1 MNYVERCENM
11 KKKIAIGCGTIVLIL
26 IIAFISFIIW
36 FDSMISDNLS
46 KKEIF
51 ELVNENYDIILND
64 IIENDFTDTEK
75 LKGIKE
81 VYSDTEVIDVYCG
94 GTGIGSA
101 TSYYGFYYSPDGLPK
116 DAWCGS
122 NFGRTADELTPEG
135 KGFAI
140 KNSNDDNY
148 YYTEKIRDNF
158 YYYEAH
164 F

>member
-1 MNYVERCENM
+1 M
-11 KKKIAIGCGTIVLIL
+11 KKKILIGCGTIVLVL
-26 IIAFISFIIW
+26 IIVFISFIIW

-46 KKEIF
+46 KKEIV
-51 ELVNENYDIILND
+51 ELVNDNYLIILDD
-64 IIENDFTDTEK
+64 INENDFTDTNNID
-75 LKGIKE
+75 GVKE
-81 VYSDTEVIDVYCG
+81 IYHDSDVIDVYCG
-94 GTGIGSA
+94 GRGIGSA
-101 TSYYGFYYSPDGLPK
+101 TSYYGFYYSPDDLPK

-122 NFGRTADELTPEG
+122 SFGRTFDELKPEG

-140 KNSNDDNY
+140 KYSNDDNC

>member
-1 MNYVERCENM
+1 MSKGSGNL
-11 KKKIAIGCGTIVLIL
+11 KKKIIIGCGTIVIIL
-26 IIAFISFIIW
+26 IIAFISFVIW

-51 ELVNENYDIILND
+51 ELVNENYSIIIED
-64 IIENDFTDTEK
+64 VSENDFTDTK
-75 LKGIKE
+75 KIKGVKE
-81 VYSDTEVIDVYCG
+81 VYSDTDVIDVYCG
-94 GTGIGSA
+94 GSGIGSA
-101 TSYYGFYYSPDGLPK
+101 TSYYGFYYSPDGLPR

-122 NFGRTADELTPEG
+122 NFGRTPDELIPEG

-148 YYTEKIRDNF
+148 YYTEKIKDNF

>member
-1 MNYVERCENM
+1 M

-26 IIAFISFIIW
+26 IIAFIFFIIW

-51 ELVNENYDIILND
+51 QLVNENYDIILND

-116 DAWCGS
+116 DAWRGS
-122 NFGRTADELTPEG
+122 NFGRTSDELTPEG

-148 YYTEKIRDNF
+148 YYTEKIRNNF

>member
-1 MNYVERCENM
+1 M
-11 KKKIAIGCGTIVLIL
+11 KKKILIGCGTILLVLIVG
-26 IIAFISFIIW
+26 FISFIVW
-36 FDSMISDNLS
+36 FDSIISDNLS

-51 ELVNENYDIILND
+51 ELVNENYAIIVED
-64 IIENDFTDTEK
+64 VSENDFTDTK
-75 LKGIKE
+75 KIKGIKE
-81 VYSDTEVIDVYCG
+81 VYSDTDVIDVYCG
-94 GTGIGSA
+94 GAGIGSA
-101 TSYYGFYYSPDGLPK
+101 TSYYGFYYSPDDLPK

-122 NFGRTADELTPEG
+122 SFGRTSDELNPEG

-140 KNSNDDNY
+140 KYSNDDNC

>member
-1 MNYVERCENM
+1 M
-11 KKKIAIGCGTIVLIL
+11 KKEMAIGCGIGCGTSLLLV
-26 IIAFISFIIW
+26 IIFVVSFMMW
-36 FDSMISDNLS
+36 FSNMIDDSLS

-51 ELVNENYDIILND
+51 KLVKDNYSIILDD
-64 IIENDFTDTEK
+64 IEEKDFSDTEK
-75 LKGIKE
+75 LKGVQE
-81 VYSDTEVIDVYCG
+81 VYSDTEIVDVYCG
-94 GTGIGSA
+94 GSGFGSA
-101 TSYYGFYYSPDGLPK
+101 TSYYGFYYSPDGLPR

-122 NFGRTADELTPEG
+122 DFGRTPDELIPEG

-148 YYTEKIRDNF
+148 YYTEKIRENF

>member
-1 MNYVERCENM
+1 MLSKGSGNL
-11 KKKIAIGCGTIVLIL
+11 KKKILIGCGIFFL
-26 IIAFISFIIW
+26 IIVIAFTCLIAW
-36 FDSMISDNLS
+36 FANMIDDSLS

-51 ELVNENYDIILND
+51 ELVNENYTLIIDDINK
-64 IIENDFTDTEK
+64 NDFTDTEK
-75 LKGIKE
+75 LKGVKE
-81 VYSDTEVIDVYCG
+81 VYSDTDVIDVYCG

-101 TSYYGFYYSPDGLPK
+101 TSYYGFYYSPDGLPR
-116 DAWCGS
+116 DNWCGS
-122 NFGRTADELTPEG
+122 DFGRTSDELIPEG

>member
-1 MNYVERCENM
+1 M
-11 KKKIAIGCGTIVLIL
+11 KKKIAIGCGTILLIL
-26 IIAFISFIIW
+26 IVALIAFIIW

-46 KKEIF
+46 KKEIY
-51 ELVNENYDIILND
+51 ELVNENYAIILED
-64 IIENDFTDTEK
+64 VKENDFTDTRK
-75 LKGIKE
+75 IKGIKE
-81 VYSDTEVIDVYCG
+81 VYSDTDVIDVYCG

-101 TSYYGFYYSPDGLPK
+101 TSYYGFYYSVDDLPK

-122 NFGRTADELTPEG
+122 KFGRALDELIPDG

>member
-1 MNYVERCENM
+1 M
-11 KKKIAIGCGTIVLIL
+11 KKKILIACGTIVLVL
-26 IIAFISFIIW
+26 IIVFISFIIW
-36 FDSMISDNLS
+36 LDSMISDNLS

-51 ELVNENYDIILND
+51 DLVNENYSIILED
-64 IIENDFTDTEK
+64 IRENDFTDTEK
-75 LKGIKE
+75 INGVKE
-81 VYSDTEVIDVYCG
+81 VYSDTDVIDVYCG

-101 TSYYGFYYSPDGLPK
+101 TSYYGFYYSSDDLPK

-122 NFGRTADELTPEG
+122 NFGRTSDELKPEG
-135 KGFAI
+135 DGFVI
-140 KNSNDDNY
+140 EYSNSDNC

>member
-1 MNYVERCENM
+1 M
-11 KKKIAIGCGTIVLIL
+11 KKKIAIGCGTVLLIL
-26 IIAFISFIIW
+26 IIALIAFMIW

-51 ELVNENYDIILND
+51 ELVNENYTVIIEDIE
-64 IIENDFTDTEK
+64 ENDFTDTGK
-75 LKGIKE
+75 IKGIKE
-81 VYSDTEVIDVYCG
+81 VYSDTDIIDVYCG
-94 GTGIGSA
+94 GKGMGSA
-101 TSYYGFYYSPDGLPK
+101 TSYYGFYYSADDLPK

-122 NFGRTADELTPEG
+122 NFGRTPDELIPDG

-148 YYTEKIRDNF
+148 YYTEKIRENF

>member
-1 MNYVERCENM
+1 MSKGSGDL
-11 KKKIAIGCGTIVLIL
+11 KKKIIIGCGTIVIIL
-26 IIAFISFIIW
+26 IIAFISFVIW

-51 ELVNENYDIILND
+51 ELVNENYSIIIED
-64 IIENDFTDTEK
+64 VGENDFTDTEK
-75 LKGIKE
+75 IKGVKE
-81 VYSDTEVIDVYCG
+81 VYSDTDVIDVYCG
-94 GTGIGSA
+94 GSGIGSA
-101 TSYYGFYYSPDGLPK
+101 TSYYGFYYSPDGLPR

-122 NFGRTADELTPEG
+122 NFGRTPDELIPEG

-148 YYTEKIRDNF
+148 YYTEKIKDNF

>member
-1 MNYVERCENM
+1 M
-11 KKKIAIGCGTIVLIL
+11 KKKIAICCGTIVLIL

-51 ELVNENYDIILND
+51 ELVNENYSIIIED
-64 IIENDFTDTEK
+64 VSENDFTDTEK
-75 LKGIKE
+75 IKGVKE
-81 VYSDTEVIDVYCG
+81 VYSDTDVIDVYCG

-101 TSYYGFYYSPDGLPK
+101 TSYYGFYYSADDLPK

-122 NFGRTADELTPEG
+122 NFGRTPDELIPEG
-135 KGFAI
+135 KGFTI